1 MSNKVDPSNPN
12 VRMPSEQDSHQNFL
26 RGELYREAFG
36 RIDQGLKDGR
46 YFEVIALS
54 DSIITDRVQSLTQ
67 DIIRDEPEQYRWM
80 SVGGAIEVLFR
91 EVKTRSITLPPEIRK
106 PLTQVHQVWSQ
117 KRNIA
122 SHAFVVVTPKNLE
135 EGVEERLENVKV
147 SAEEGSELARKI
159 TNQIDKFRKEI

>member
-1 MSNKVDPSNPN
+1 
-12 VRMPSEQDSHQNFL
+12 MPSEQDSHQNFL